1 MNNIN
6 QYITEK
12 LKINSKSKIY
22 NKNSEDWSIL
32 NAEDGDIVELD
43 DNLLFIYKGLNKDF
57 HVNNAGPYAIVY
69 HAYYLCDNRKK
80 LEVITDTG
88 VGEINN
94 KPERYKL
101 ASPEK
106 CEEFYKALDD
116 HGYKWDET
124 KLEVIKKH

>member
-6 QYITEK
+6 LYITEK

-22 NKNSEDWSIL
+22 NKNPEDWSIL
-32 NAEDGDIVELD
+32 NAEDGDIVELN

-57 HVNNAGPYAIVY
+57 HVNNAGDDAIVY
-69 HAYYLCDNRKK
+69 HAAYICDNRKK
-80 LEVITDTG
+80 LEVRTDTG
-88 VGEINN
+88 VGTIDV

-106 CEEFYKALDD
+106 CEEFYQALDKA
-116 HGYKWDET
+116 GYKWDET
-124 KLEVIKKH
+124 KLEVIKK